1 MAGFTGAL
9 DSLLQSLAAFG
20 AALIGGTTG
29 PFARAALES
38 MPCRGCEWDRL
49 GTKIKVAEE
58 LSPRRMGN

>member
-9 DSLLQSLAAFG
+9 GSLLQSLAAFG
-20 AALIGGTTG
+20 AALG
-29 PFARAALES
+29 PLARAALEL
-38 MPCRGCEWDRL
+38 MPCRGCEWNRL